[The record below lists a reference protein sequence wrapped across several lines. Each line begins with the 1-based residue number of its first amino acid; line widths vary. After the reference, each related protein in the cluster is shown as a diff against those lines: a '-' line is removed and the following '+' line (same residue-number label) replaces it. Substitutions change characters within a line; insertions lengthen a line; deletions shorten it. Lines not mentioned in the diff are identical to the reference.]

1 MPQVNVFLRKH
12 NPLVDTPP
20 HRCSKNFAATLSA
33 TFPRLVRYD
42 RATLTLQVLTS
53 EAWSAIKARLRPKTV
68 GVLVENV
75 IIQDSGMSLMLS
87 YPPMGQESNARA
99 RQRELWLGAER
110 F

>member
-1 MPQVNVFLRKH
+1 
-12 NPLVDTPP
+12 
-20 HRCSKNFAATLSA
+20 
-33 TFPRLVRYD
+33 
-42 RATLTLQVLTS
+42 
-53 EAWSAIKARLRPKTV
+53 
-68 GVLVENV
+68 VLVENV